1 MKVTMYVTRTDDM
14 IRFGC
19 PARVTLDEFPEVSRT
34 WVRRVTVDLPEGYY
48 VGETNRCERA
58 VFKSGEAVA
67 FDLAADSHDNP
78 VLIDHTDGGKFI
90 RLPILAEG
98 W

>member
-1 MKVTMYVTRTDDM
+1 MITTLYITCTGDM
-14 IRFGC
+14 LRLGI
-19 PARVTLDEFPEVSRT
+19 PALVTLDEYPDVSRT
-34 WVRRVTVDLPEGYY
+34 WVRRAIVELPEGYY
-48 VGETNRCERA
+48 VGEANCCKRMI
-58 VFKSGEAVA
+58 FKAGKEGA

-90 RLPILAEG
+90 RLPILSEG